1 MPKGRYLIL
10 RTSLSH
16 DCETVNSR
24 FFPRFRPQ
32 RMDNYDC
39 SSTWTNH
46 MAGKVTL
53 EIDIINIFEII
64 PIWWENFFTEV
75 GTLDDRGIGI

>member
-1 MPKGRYLIL
+1 
-10 RTSLSH
+10 
-16 DCETVNSR
+16 
-24 FFPRFRPQ
+24 
-32 RMDNYDC
+32 
-39 SSTWTNH
+39 